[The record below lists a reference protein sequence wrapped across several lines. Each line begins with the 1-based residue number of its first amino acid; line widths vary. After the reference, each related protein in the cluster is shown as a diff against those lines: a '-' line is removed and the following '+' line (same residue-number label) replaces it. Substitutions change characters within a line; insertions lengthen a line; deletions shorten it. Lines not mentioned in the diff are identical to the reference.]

1 MDRFGPHPDFG
12 FGWWPDM
19 LFSVLGTLF
28 WLALLVGLTL
38 LLLKWVLPNIRPMIS
53 NMFGAQPVMHA
64 DLSPMEILRR
74 RYAAGEIDTETFEQ
88 MRERLETP
96 YQRNEPWAS
105 Q

>member
-28 WLALLVGLTL
+28 WLALLVGLAF
-38 LLLKWVLPNIRPMIS
+38 LLLKWVLPNIRPVIA
-53 NMFGAQPVMHA
+53 NMFGPQAMMREELP
-64 DLSPMEILRR
+64 PMEILRR
-74 RYAAGEIDTETFEQ
+74 RYAAGEIDTQTFEQ
-88 MRERLETP
+88 MRERLDMP